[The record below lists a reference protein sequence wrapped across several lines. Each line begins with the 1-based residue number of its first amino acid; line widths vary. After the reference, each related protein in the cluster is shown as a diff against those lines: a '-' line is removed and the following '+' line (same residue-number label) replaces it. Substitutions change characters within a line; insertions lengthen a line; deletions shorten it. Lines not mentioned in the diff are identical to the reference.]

1 MIRLLAKASAAVGAY
16 GLFMANSRAARF
28 DAEKVSTARHAI
40 CILYPHQ
47 DSEAYGVISF
57 SQENMISPTKVVASV
72 RGLNPNSTFGMQ
84 LLEHGD
90 LSEGPKSLG
99 SSFNTTGSQSQAD
112 ENKNFYYRHA
122 GDLGAIMTNEKGAG
136 YSAFTNQYIK
146 LYGDSNVY
154 GRSCAIFSEANDP
167 ATSLNRGNVLAAGV
181 IGRSSAFKNMPP
193 L

>member
-1 MIRLLAKASAAVGAY
+1 MIRLAAKASAAMGAF
-16 GLFMANSRAARF
+16 GLYWANSRAARF
-28 DAEKVSTARHAI
+28 ETEKVSTARHAI

-47 DSEAYGVISF
+47 DSEAYGVVSF

-84 LLEHGD
+84 LLEYGD
-90 LSEGPKSLG
+90 LSDGPNSLG
-99 SSFNTTGSQSQAD
+99 TSFNTTGSSSQTD
-112 ENKNFYYRHA
+112 EQKNFYYRHA

-146 LYGDSNVY
+146 LYGETNVY
-154 GRSCAIFSEANDP
+154 GRSCAVFSDANDP
-167 ATSLNRGNVLAAGV
+167 STSLNKGNVLAAGV
-181 IGRSSAFKNMPP
+181 IGRSSSFKNMPP

>member
-1 MIRLLAKASAAVGAY
+1 MIRLLAKASAAVTAGCLMKA
-16 GLFMANSRAARF
+16 GSRAARL
-28 DAEKVSTARHAI
+28 DSEKPSTARHAI
-40 CILYPHQ
+40 CIMYPHQ
-47 DSEAYGVISF
+47 DSEAYGVVSF

-84 LLEHGD
+84 LLEQGD

-99 SSFNTTGSQSQAD
+99 SSFNTTGSQNQA
-112 ENKNFYYRHA
+112 EESKAFYYRHA
-122 GDLGAIMTNEKGAG
+122 GDLGAVMTNEKGAG

-146 LYGDSNVY
+146 LYGDNNVY

-167 ATSLNRGNVLAAGV
+167 TTSVNRGNVLAAGV

>member
-1 MIRLLAKASAAVGAY
+1 MIRLLAKTSAAAGAY
-16 GLFMANSRAARF
+16 GLYHLNSKTARF
-28 DAEKVSTARHAI
+28 DGEKVSTARHAI

-47 DSEAYGVISF
+47 DSEAYGVVSF

-84 LLEHGD
+84 LLEQGD

-99 SSFNTTGSQSQAD
+99 SSFNTTGSQNQAD
-112 ENKNFYYRHA
+112 DNKTFYYRHA
-122 GDLGAIMTNEKGAG
+122 GDLGAILTNERGAG

-146 LYGDSNVY
+146 LYGDNNVY
-154 GRSCAIFSEANDP
+154 GRSCAVFSEANDP
-167 ATSLNRGNVLAAGV
+167 TTSLNKGTVLTAGV

>member
-1 MIRLLAKASAAVGAY
+1 MIRLLAKTSAAAGAY
-16 GLFMANSRAARF
+16 GMYYMNSKTARF
-28 DAEKVSTARHAI
+28 DGDKVSTARHAI

-47 DSEAYGVISF
+47 DSEAYGVVSF

-84 LLEHGD
+84 LLEQGD

-99 SSFNTTGSQSQAD
+99 TSFNTTGSQNQA
-112 ENKNFYYRHA
+112 EESKAFYYRHA
-122 GDLGAIMTNEKGAG
+122 GDLGAILTNEKGAG

-146 LYGDSNVY
+146 LYGDNNVY
-154 GRSCAIFSEANDP
+154 GRSCAVFSEANDP
-167 ATSLNRGNVLAAGV
+167 ATSLNKGNVLAAGV